1 MSHDHSNM
9 SSVSFGEM
17 EVMWLLMIIMFGWN
31 LYMVYQHNRLKKK
44 VECHCG
50 SHPCVKCESGS
61 H

>member
-1 MSHDHSNM
+1 M

-17 EVMWLLMIIMFGWN
+17 EIMWLLMIIMFGWN